1 MDKLIL
7 KTAFVSYVP
16 LFLVLPVEASD
27 IASAYGQ
34 TIKLASGY
42 EQLM

>member
-1 MDKLIL
+1 MDKLML
-7 KTAFVSYVP
+7 KTVFVSYVP

-42 EQLM
+42 EQ

>member
-7 KTAFVSYVP
+7 KTVFIPYVS

-27 IASAYGQ
+27 ISSVYGQ
-34 TIKLASGY
+34 TTKLTSGY
-42 EQLM
+42 E